1 MQYVVLVW
9 NGEPKNYLNVCFE
22 SLRLYNPNCKI
33 YLYYDNEQTK
43 LEVSKKV
50 SVSCNINFLKIDK
63 TNFKSPQ
70 YYQILKLY
78 ELSLELNENDQL
90 LALDC
95 DLLFQNDPFLIFQE
109 NSGDFYYSHS
119 IVCLPDSLRPESI
132 WKSVTYRVNAG
143 VFGFVINKQSI
154 KLLDFWIQNLNKP
167 SWNKWV
173 KYKPWNVDHA
183 KNKWWWVDQDFIN
196 CIDNNKLPFELKR
209 VIFSYKFNYFTST
222 WGFFN
227 ENLEMGSKIGNP
239 EYAVI
244 HFKANFK
251 DVYNIEDPKIYNM
264 ENILAKKKLTT
275 KKSIDTITKKF
286 LSRGEKRFT
295 IV

>member
-1 MQYVVLVW
+1 MEYAIFIW
-9 NGEPKNYLNVCFE
+9 DGKPNNYINVCFQ
-22 SLRLYNPNCKI
+22 SLRLYNQTCNIK
-33 YLYYDNEQTK
+33 LYYSDESFIENYK
-43 LEVSKKV
+43 HF
-50 SVSCNINFLKIDK
+50 NIDFVKIDK
-63 TNFKSPQ
+63 SNFKSPQ
-70 YYQILKLY
+70 YYQIKKIS
-78 ELSLELNENDQL
+78 ELSKQLNDNDKL

-95 DLLFQNDPFLIFQE
+95 DLLFQNDPFLIFKE
-109 NSGDFYYSHS
+109 EGDFYYSHS
-119 IVCLPDSLRPESI
+119 ILSLPDSLRPENI
-132 WKSVTYRVNAG
+132 WRNVNYRVNSG
-143 VFGFVINKQSI
+143 VFGFNINENI
-154 KLLDFWIQNLNKP
+154 INLLNFWMQNLDKP
-167 SWNKWV
+167 SWDKWV
-173 KYKPWNVDHA
+173 NYKPWVVDHS

-196 CIDNNKLPFELKR
+196 CIDNNKLPFQLKK

-251 DVYNIEDPKIYNM
+251 DVYNLEDPKIYNM